1 MDQRI
6 LTGTLLFSI
15 FALSA
20 YVYPTYAQYYY
31 PSNTPS
37 PSSPSQTSS
46 AGVAEQFVIIPAG
59 AAANRDCTLA
69 KNCFTPDILNVM
81 TGTKVDWKNID
92 GVSHTVT
99 SGLNTDSQKGTIFDS
114 GVIQPGNQFE
124 FTFDN
129 PSTYNYF
136 CQIHPWLTG
145 QVIVTAMTSNGS
157 GGSISNSS
165 GNLTRSVQNMPNQTN
180 SALPTNATPLPV
192 TTTNTQTF
200 PPPLRQFNSGITIQ
214 DIKCIDGLH
223 LVLKAEDNS
232 PACVKAATAQQ
243 LVMRGWAKSP
253 TTGTLNSTSQ
263 GDAFDKPGNILI
275 SDQFNNRVIEVNPV
289 TKDIVWSFGSGNS
302 SLCNPG
308 PGAIIGTNDAE
319 RLSNGLTLI
328 AGTGLP
334 PGASD
339 SMPKGCID
347 NRVIVVNQAGQ
358 IVWQYGQA
366 GVNGSGSNMLN
377 VPVFAIQLPNHDFL
391 ITDQGN
397 NRIIEVNQAKQ
408 IVWSYGPISGPG
420 ALKNPNSAEFLPNG
434 NILIADENN
443 NRAIEITR
451 DGNIVWQY
459 NNGVQTV
466 AFASRLPNGNTL
478 IVDSGNSR
486 VLEVNTQND
495 TVFQFFTNSTSE
507 SNSSPLPA
515 NAVRL
520 ENGNTIIADQ
530 VNERVLIV
538 DSKGSTVFQ
547 YGKTNLSGVGPDELN
562 WPYTAFVIGD
572 YTGQTLP
579 P

>member
-1 MDQRI
+1 M
-6 LTGTLLFSI
+6 
-15 FALSA
+15 
-20 YVYPTYAQYYY
+20 
-31 PSNTPS
+31 
-37 PSSPSQTSS
+37 
-46 AGVAEQFVIIPAG
+46 AEQFIAIPVG
-59 AAANRDCTLA
+59 AAANRDCALA
-69 KNCFTPDILNVM
+69 KNCFSPGILNVM
-81 TGTKVDWKNID
+81 AGTKVGWKNTD
-92 GVSHTVT
+92 RVSHTIT

-129 PSTYNYF
+129 LGTYNFF

-145 QVIVTAMTSNGS
+145 QVIVTTTITSNGS
-157 GGSISNSS
+157 SGSISNSS
-165 GNLTRSVQNMPNQTN
+165 GNSTEGVQKIPNQTN
-180 SALPTNATPLPV
+180 NALPTNAPPLSV
-192 TTTNTQTF
+192 TRPAPSTQSF
-200 PPPLRQFNSGITIQ
+200 PPPLRQFKSGIAIQ
-214 DIKCIDGLH
+214 DIKCVEGLQ

-232 PACVKAATAQQ
+232 PACVKAATALQ

-253 TTGTLNSTSQ
+253 NIGTLNNASQ
-263 GDAFDKPGNILI
+263 GDAFNKPGNILI
-275 SDQFNNRVIEVNPV
+275 SDQFNNRVIEVNPA
-289 TKDIVWSFGSGNS
+289 TKDIVWSFGSGNA

-334 PGASD
+334 TGASD

-397 NRIIEVNQAKQ
+397 NRIIEVNQTKQ
-408 IVWSYGPISGPG
+408 IVWSYGPASGPG
-420 ALKNPNSAEFLPNG
+420 ALKSPNSAELLLNG

-495 TVFQFFTNSTSE
+495 IVFQFFTNSTSG
-507 SNSSPLPA
+507 SNPSPLPA

-530 VNERVLIV
+530 VNERVLII
-538 DSKGSTVFQ
+538 DSKGNTVFQ
-547 YGKTNLSGVGPDELN
+547 YGKTNMSGVGPDQLN

-572 YTGQTLP
+572 YTGQTP
-579 P
+579 PP